1 MIRGRGARGGA
12 GRAFSLQ
19 PVVHIIGLFV
29 TALGVTMLL
38 PAAVDGYAGHPDWQV
53 FATASAVTVFCGA
66 AMSLAT
72 AGPIPSLSIHQGF
85 LFTTGVWLAAALA
98 AAVPLMFAEFNLDFT
113 NAFFEAMSGLTTTGA
128 TVVVGLDQAPP
139 GILLWRS
146 ILQWVGGIG
155 FIVVG
160 LAILPFL
167 QVGGMQ
173 LFRLE
178 SSEKSE
184 KAVPQAKRFAFLLL
198 SIYVGLSIACTVA
211 LLLAGMTPLEAVA
224 QAMTTVATGGFSTSD
239 ASIAHFDSPTI
250 EAITAV
256 FMLSGSLP
264 FLLYL
269 RFLQGR
275 PDLLLHDEQVRGYI
289 RFLFIVIICF
299 TAWMVIVAH
308 MPPLEALRFVSFQVI
323 SMATTTAFI
332 ATDYSTWGDM
342 PVLVLFLLT
351 LIGGCSGSTTGALK
365 VFRLDILYLA
375 LRNHIHRLIYPH
387 GTFVAA
393 YNGRQVTDDVFT
405 GVLLFI
411 GLYMITIAVV
421 GILLALT
428 GLDPVTALSGAAGA
442 VSNSGLGLGP
452 IIGPTGSFAAVPPA
466 AKWILALAMLLGR
479 LELFTVLALFSRSFW
494 KQ

>member
-1 MIRGRGARGGA
+1 MLRGRGAKGGA
-12 GRAFSLQ
+12 RQALSLQ

-72 AGPIPSLSIHQGF
+72 AAPIPSLSVHQGF

-98 AAVPLMFAEFNLDFT
+98 AAVPLMFAEFDLDFT

-128 TVVVGLDQAPP
+128 TVVVGLDRAPP
-139 GILLWRS
+139 GILLWRA

-198 SIYVGLSIACTVA
+198 SIYVGLSTACLIA
-211 LLLAGMTPLEAVA
+211 LLLAGMTPLEAIVH
-224 QAMTTVATGGFSTSD
+224 AMATVATGGFSTSD
-239 ASIAHFDSPTI
+239 TSIAHFDSWAI
-250 EAITAV
+250 EAVIAA

-269 RFLQGR
+269 RFVQGR
-275 PDLLLHDEQVRGYI
+275 PGMLLRDQQVRGYL
-289 RFLFIVIICF
+289 RFLAIVIIAF
-299 TAWMVIVAH
+299 TAWMIVVRQ
-308 MPPLEALRFVSFQVI
+308 MSPLDALRLVSFQVI

-332 ATDYSTWGDM
+332 ATDYTTWGDAA
-342 PVLVLFLLT
+342 VIVLFLLT
-351 LIGGCSGSTTGALK
+351 FVGGCSGSTTGALK
-365 VFRLDILYLA
+365 VFRFDILYLA

-393 YNGRQVTDDVFT
+393 YNGRKVTDDVFT
-405 GVLLFI
+405 GVLLFV

-421 GILLALT
+421 GVLLGLI
-428 GLDPVTALSGAAGA
+428 GLDTISALSGAAGA
-442 VSNSGLGLGP
+442 VGNTGLGLGP
-452 IIGPTGSFAAVPPA
+452 VLGPTGSFADLPAA
-466 AKWILALAMLLGR
+466 AKWVLSFAMLLGR

>member
-1 MIRGRGARGGA
+1 MMRGRVATGGA
-12 GRAFSLQ
+12 SDAFELR
-19 PVVHIIGLFV
+19 PVIHVIGLFV
-29 TALGVTMLL
+29 TALGVIMLL
-38 PAAVDGYAGHPDWQV
+38 PASVDWIAGHPDWQV

-66 AMSLAT
+66 AMALAT
-72 AGPIPSLSIHQGF
+72 AGPIQSLSIRQGF
-85 LFTTGVWLAAALA
+85 LFTTGVWLASALA

-128 TVVVGLDQAPP
+128 TVVVGLDRAPP

-198 SIYVGLSIACTVA
+198 SIYIGLSVACMIA
-211 LLLAGMTPLEAVA
+211 LLMAGMTAVEAVA
-224 QAMTTVATGGFSTSD
+224 QAMSTVATGGFATSD
-239 ASIAHFDSPTI
+239 ASIAHFDSPAI
-250 EAITAV
+250 EAITSV

-269 RFLQGR
+269 RFVQGR
-275 PDLLLHDEQVRGYI
+275 PDLLVKDAQVRGYV
-289 RFLFIVIICF
+289 RFLFIVVISLSG
-299 TAWMVIVAH
+299 WMIVVEH
-308 MPPLEALRFVSFQVI
+308 MPPLAALRLVSFQVI
-323 SMATTTAFI
+323 SMATTTAFV
-332 ATDYSTWGDM
+332 ATDYTTWGNA
-342 PVLVLFLLT
+342 PVVVLFLLT
-351 LIGGCSGSTTGALK
+351 LVGGCSGSTTGALK

-387 GTFVAA
+387 GTFVAS
-393 YNGRQVTDDVFT
+393 YNGRHVTDDVFT

-411 GLYMITIAVV
+411 GLYIITIAVV
-421 GILLALT
+421 GVLLALT
-428 GLDPVTALSGAAGA
+428 GLDPITALSGAAGA
-442 VSNSGLGLGP
+442 VSNSGLGLGAVV
-452 IIGPTGSFAAVPPA
+452 GPTGSFATVPAA
-466 AKWILALAMLLGR
+466 AKWILAFAMLLGR
-479 LELFTVLALFSRSFW
+479 LELFTVLALFSRTFW

>member
-98 AAVPLMFAEFNLDFT
+98 AAVPLMFAEFDLDFT

-139 GILLWRS
+139 GILLWRA

-198 SIYVGLSIACTVA
+198 SIYVGLSAACMFA
-211 LLLAGMTPLEAVA
+211 LLLAGMTPLEAIVH
-224 QAMTTVATGGFSTSD
+224 AMSTVATGGFSTSD
-239 ASIAHFDSPTI
+239 ASIAHFDSWAI
-250 EAITAV
+250 EAIIAA

-269 RFLQGR
+269 RFVQGR
-275 PDLLLHDEQVRGYI
+275 PDMLLHDQQVRGYL
-289 RFLFIVIICF
+289 RFLAIVIIAF
-299 TAWMVIVAH
+299 TAWMIIVRQ
-308 MPPLEALRFVSFQVI
+308 MSPLEALRLVSFQVI

-332 ATDYSTWGDM
+332 ATDYTTWGDA
-342 PVLVLFLLT
+342 PVIVLFLLT
-351 LIGGCSGSTTGALK
+351 FVGGCSGSTTGALK
-365 VFRLDILYLA
+365 VFRFDILYLA
-375 LRNHIHRLIYPH
+375 LRNHVHRLIYPH

-393 YNGRQVTDDVFT
+393 YNGRKVTDDVFA

-421 GILLALT
+421 GVLLGLI
-428 GLDPVTALSGAAGA
+428 GLDTVSALSGAAGA
-442 VSNSGLGLGP
+442 VGNTGLGLGP
-452 IIGPTGSFAAVPPA
+452 VLGPTGNFADLPAA
-466 AKWILALAMLLGR
+466 AKWVLAFAMLLGR